1 MAKLKRAAG
10 HVATGV
16 ALGAVSLGLRGLALA
31 HQESGEAEAHLL
43 REDDDAD
50 ACVWRTIPGRGPICI
65 TSGHGHTAPLGTV
78 DPKTGKK
85 VLQPANDVTVLVT
98 RAERARA
105 DYDAMIQGLAG
116 EFDAQSGGVRVKAA
130 GPGTRLDQKLKGRN
144 PENIGDYLAGRVVF
158 ERPEDIDRFVK
169 ALQAKGMKIIEDENF
184 LNKPKFGYRARHLE
198 VLLKGKGIT
207 AEMQLIP
214 VEIWKVQE
222 EAHKQLEV
230 LQGRTGASQQEIE
243 QAQAK
248 SVQIFEGGWAKQLAR
263 AAAQS
268 RTPARVSVAAEAGGA
283 LRTSARSGPLGS
295 STHPLSPPQ
304 TSTTPIPSRPTTRAS
319 RPSTTE
325 GGQSS
330 FATETSIAEAAD
342 CRWVTLSGRHVCI
355 TGGHGGHAR
364 GQAPPSATPEI
375 TSATI
380 EQHRGGVTTTPLDHA
395 TTWDVFDR
403 AAFEALGP
411 QATLLPL
418 DKLVSTKNELLD
430 PKFLAGQKADP
441 RITAI
446 ARMADA
452 AAGTIPRR
460 APLTVVQRADGRYVI
475 QDGNATAQALML
487 AGKTH
492 VPAQIL
498 QPGTQQE
505 AADDCHWIT
514 KNGLRICITPGHGH
528 AGASGGG
535 SEETA
540 GHHLRL
546 RQYGWQPVGRQGWM
560 SDSEWKL
567 PGKAGRLAVATD
579 GSWKHVGR
587 KGVILGSGSD
597 LESLNHHLTLTKM
610 QTTQEATDD
619 CHWVTI
625 GGRRICITAGHGHAG
640 AGSSAAPPY
649 PRPGAHEAALT
660 DRLRAPDGGFTYNPT
675 TNSEPTRGYA
685 VSPYPDRSKVLQ
697 AGDLTEE
704 DLTGYIVKNWDL
716 LQQPGHHLGAWHD
729 PKTGKVYLDI
739 SVVKNSA
746 KAAKALALK
755 RDQIAYFDLA
765 KGVSVDVN
773 RAAKSGQAA

>member
-1 MAKLKRAAG
+1 M
-10 HVATGV
+10 
-16 ALGAVSLGLRGLALA
+16 
-31 HQESGEAEAHLL
+31 

-65 TSGHGHTAPLGTV
+65 TSGHGHTAPLGTR

-85 VLQPANDVTVLVT
+85 VLQPANDVTVLVG

-105 DYDAMIQGLAG
+105 DYDAMIQNLAG

-130 GPGTRLDQKLKGRN
+130 GPGTRLEQKLKGRN

-169 ALQAKGMKIIEDENF
+169 ALQVKGMKIIEDENF
-184 LNKPKFGYRARHLE
+184 LDKPKFGYRARHLE

-230 LQGRTGASQQEIE
+230 LQGRTGASQQEIQ

-263 AAAQS
+263 AATQS

-295 STHPLSPPQ
+295 SIHPASPPQ
-304 TSTTPIPSRPTTRAS
+304 TSTTPSSPRATTRAS
-319 RPSTTE
+319 QPSTTE
-325 GGQSS
+325 GGQSR

-342 CRWVTLSGRHVCI
+342 CRWVTVNGRHVCI

-364 GQAPPSATPEI
+364 GQAPPGATPEI
-375 TSATI
+375 TTATI
-380 EQHRGGVTTTPLDHA
+380 AQHRGGVTTTPLDHA

-441 RITAI
+441 RTTAI

-452 AAGTIPRR
+452 AAGRIPRR
-460 APLTVVQRADGRYVI
+460 APLTVVQRADGRYTI

-487 AGKTH
+487 AGWTH
-492 VPAQIL
+492 VPVQIL
-498 QPGTQQE
+498 KAGTQQE
-505 AADDCHWIT
+505 AGDAC
-514 KNGLRICITPGHGH
+514 R
-528 AGASGGG
+528 
-535 SEETA
+535 
-540 GHHLRL
+540 
-546 RQYGWQPVGRQGWM
+546 
-560 SDSEWKL
+560 
-567 PGKAGRLAVATD
+567 
-579 GSWKHVGR
+579 
-587 KGVILGSGSD
+587 
-597 LESLNHHLTLTKM
+597 
-610 QTTQEATDD
+610 
-619 CHWVTI
+619 WVTI
-625 GGRRICITAGHGHAG
+625 GGRHVCLTDGHDHFQHN
-640 AGSSAAPPY
+640 APPQ
-649 PRPGAHEAALT
+649 PQQPSGLSQ
-660 DRLRAPDGGFTYNPT
+660 RLRQPDSGFTYDPKT
-675 TNSEPTRGYA
+675 GAEPSTGYA
-685 VSPYPDRSKVLQ
+685 VSPYPQRSKVIENV
-697 AGDLTEE
+697 ASLTP
-704 DLTGYIVKNWDL
+704 DALADKLTDYALANWDL
-716 LQQPGHHLGAWHD
+716 LSQPGHHLGGWHD
-729 PKTGKVYLDI
+729 PKTGKVFLDV
-739 SVVKNSA
+739 SVVKTSA

-755 RDQIAYFDLA
+755 RDQIAYFDLS